1 MCGLVGFLTGAS
13 RVPLAEATVQR
24 MLDPL
29 ENRGPDDEGIWLDS
43 ALGVAL
49 GHRRLSIL
57 DLSPLGA
64 QPMHSARGRF
74 VVVYNGEIYN
84 HVDLRRELEAQG
96 WQFRGHSDTEV
107 LLAAVEAWGFR
118 ETVPRLR
125 GMFAFALLDRASGV
139 LHLARDRLGIKP
151 LYYGSV
157 RGCFVFGSNLS
168 ALRALPEFDQPVD
181 RRALTLFLR
190 HGYIPAPLSI
200 YEGLSK
206 LPPGHTLSVN
216 VHETGVTSRP
226 SPYWSLADAVRRGY
240 EDPFTGTEEEA
251 LDTLE
256 ELLAEAVKVRL
267 ISDVPLGAFL
277 SGGLDS
283 SAVVALMQA
292 ASDSPVRTFTI
303 GFHESGFDEARRAK
317 SVAEHLGTDH
327 TQAYLSAADA
337 LDVIPSLGTMFDEP
351 FGDSSQIPTFLV
363 SRLARKSVTVALS
376 GDGGDELF
384 CGYRRYHLAS
394 RRWRALSMVPAG
406 VRGALA
412 NCLRPGEPSTCE
424 LSGNGSL
431 SAVLGNRF
439 PLPGRKLRGLAE
451 TLAIPSPDVLYRQRF
466 ISQWRDP
473 VSVVRGGVEP
483 ETVFGGM
490 DDPDV
495 PLEFEHRAMF
505 RDSLA
510 YLPDDILTKVD
521 RASMAVSLEARVPML
536 DHNVVEFAWRLPLTM
551 KVDRTGGKRILRRL
565 LARRLPQHLIARDK
579 KGFSIPLST
588 WLRGGLRDWA
598 EDLLDERLLA
608 AQGYL
613 DPVVVRRTWH
623 QHLAGTHDWQ
633 HQLWNVL
640 MFQSW
645 LSRR

>member
-1 MCGLVGFLTGAS
+1 MCGLAGFLTGNS
-13 RVPLAEATVQR
+13 GVPLVEATVRR
-24 MLDPL
+24 MLAPL
-29 ENRGPDDEGIWLDS
+29 DKRGPDDEGVWLDS

-64 QPMHSARGRF
+64 QPMQSPSGRF
-74 VVVYNGEIYN
+74 IIVYNGEIYN
-84 HVDLRRELEAQG
+84 HRDLRRELEARD
-96 WQFRGHSDTEV
+96 WRFRGHSDTEV
-107 LLAAVEAWGFR
+107 LLAAVEAWGFQS
-118 ETVPRLR
+118 TVSRLR
-125 GMFAFALLDRASGV
+125 GMFAFALLDRVSGV

-157 RGCFVFGSNLS
+157 RGCFVFGSDLS
-168 ALRALPEFDQPVD
+168 ALRAIPEFDQPVD

-200 YEGLSK
+200 YEGIRK
-206 LPPGHTLSVN
+206 LPPGHVLSVN
-216 VHETGVTSRP
+216 VNEAGIEGRP

-240 EDPFTGTEEEA
+240 EDPFTGTEDEA

-256 ELLAEAVKVRL
+256 SLLAEAVRVRL
-267 ISDVPLGAFL
+267 IADVPLGAFL

-283 SAVVALMQA
+283 TAVVALMQA
-292 ASDSPVRTFTI
+292 VSDRPVRTFTI
-303 GFHESGFDEARRAK
+303 GFHETGFDEAKRAK

-363 SRLARKSVTVALS
+363 SRLARQSVTVALS

-384 CGYRRYHLAS
+384 CGYRRYHKAS
-394 RRWRALSMVPAG
+394 SRWRALSMVPAG
-406 VRGALA
+406 VRGTLA
-412 NCLRPGEPSTCE
+412 NLLRPGEPATCE
-424 LSGNGSL
+424 VSGDGSL
-431 SAVLGNRF
+431 SAALANRF
-439 PLPGRKLRGLAE
+439 AVPGRKLKGVAE
-451 TLAIPSPDVLYRQRF
+451 TLSMPSPDVLYRQRF

-483 ETVFGGM
+483 ETVFNGM
-490 DDPDV
+490 ADPDV
-495 PLEFEHRAMF
+495 PLAFEHRAMF
-505 RDSLA
+505 RDSIA

-536 DHNVVEFAWRLPLTM
+536 DHHVVEFAWRLPLSM

-565 LARRLPQHLIARDK
+565 LARRLPQQLIAQDK
-579 KGFSIPLST
+579 KGFSIPLSA
-588 WLRGGLRDWA
+588 WLRDGLRDWA
-598 EDLLDERLLA
+598 EDLLDERRLSE
-608 AQGYL
+608 QGYL
-613 DPVVVRRTWH
+613 DPAVVRRTWQ
-623 QHLAGTHDWQ
+623 QHLAGTHAWQ
-633 HQLWNVL
+633 HQLWSVL